1 MALTPT
7 ELRDA
12 VDEAKELWKE
22 VQNGTLPL
30 DEVEPVRAYFTV
42 RLYAIFS
49 FCCPLR
55 YLRSFQVH

>member
-12 VDEAKELWKE
+12 AAEAKELWVE

-30 DEVEPVRAYFTV
+30 DEVEPVRTYFTV
-42 RLYAIFS
+42 R
-49 FCCPLR
+49 
-55 YLRSFQVH
+55 V